1 MAISYSWEF
10 DTLGVQHASNSLDN
24 VVTEIHW
31 QYSGTTGSY
40 KQIQN
45 DVTAIG
51 SVASADFVAYESLT
65 KDIVT
70 GWITASLG
78 DAHVTTLETS
88 ISSSLSDIINPALG
102 PESVVLVTEENKAI
116 PW

>member
-51 SVASADFVAYESLT
+51 SVAPADFVAYESLT

-70 GWITASLG
+70 GWTTASLG
-78 DAHVTTLETS
+78 DEYVTALETS

-102 PESVVLVTEENKAI
+102 PEPVVPSTVGDKVT